1 MSVSTRRRAATYQG
15 MNEHDVEEA
24 WRRFQLHPVLGPA
37 ARTMANLVEWTNA
50 NSDGWPYWR
59 KPSDAAAGLQ
69 NILMNAL
76 RMRGGDHPAVT
87 ADDYKLAL
95 RPLKAFR
102 TRMLRSDQQG
112 RRISSDRRQDFSFTI
127 VEPLEPGMTGEL
139 WTAKLALADA
149 VRMRE
154 DTGRRHAAAQEL
166 ERLAYFNVREAQQR
180 IDARK
185 LADQVG
191 ALREHDADPDLARL
205 ALLARP
211 GARVVLLP
219 GSDPDGPG
227 FRGLYQMGTS
237 RGLAAMPDRARGW
250 SYALVIIR
258 PDDGCRDQDDK
269 RLCATVVRTVAD
281 YAGRWWITDADGA
294 NLLSGGHRDAQKMLD
309 LRDREFPGG
318 LVQQGSQFLPE
329 DVLREAGVGPVR
341 QEAAL

>member
-1 MSVSTRRRAATYQG
+1 MTARRRAATYQG

-95 RPLKAFR
+95 RPLKSFR
-102 TRMLRSDQQG
+102 TRQLRERQAKGDG
-112 RRISSDRRQDFSFTI
+112 RFIAMFDI

-139 WTAKLALADA
+139 WVAKLALADA
-149 VRMRE
+149 TRMHEEAARRE
-154 DTGRRHAAAQEL
+154 RAAMELRRRAGFA
-166 ERLAYFNVREAQQR
+166 VREAQQR
-180 IDARK
+180 IDGGR
-185 LADQVG
+185 LADQVD

-219 GSDPDGPG
+219 EFDPDGPG

-237 RGLAAMPDRARGW
+237 RGLTAMPDRSRDWGW
-250 SYALVIIR
+250 ALVIIR
-258 PDDGCRDQDDK
+258 PDDVVLDHGDK
-269 RLCATVVRTVAD
+269 RLYAHVVHTVAD
-281 YAGRWWITDADGA
+281 YAERWWITDADGE
-294 NLLSGGHRDAQKMLD
+294 NMLSGGHRDEQKMLD

-318 LVQQGSQFLPE
+318 LVLQGRAFLPVE
-329 DVLREAGVGPVR
+329 ELARLEAGAEHEPENTVS
-341 QEAAL
+341 

>member
-1 MSVSTRRRAATYQG
+1 MTARRRAATYQG

-95 RPLKAFR
+95 RPLKSFR
-102 TRMLRSDQQG
+102 TRQLRERQAKGDG
-112 RRISSDRRQDFSFTI
+112 RFIAMFDI
-127 VEPLEPGMTGEL
+127 AEPLEPGMTGEL
-139 WTAKLALADA
+139 WVAQLALADA
-149 VRMRE
+149 TRMHEEAARRE
-154 DTGRRHAAAQEL
+154 RAAMELRRRAGFA
-166 ERLAYFNVREAQQR
+166 VREVQQR
-180 IDARK
+180 IDGGR
-185 LADQVG
+185 LADQVD